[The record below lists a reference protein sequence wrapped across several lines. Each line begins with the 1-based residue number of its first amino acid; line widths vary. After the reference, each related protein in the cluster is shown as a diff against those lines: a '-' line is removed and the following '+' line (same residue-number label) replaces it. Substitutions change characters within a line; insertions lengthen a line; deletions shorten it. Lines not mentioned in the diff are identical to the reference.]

1 MCRMTPLGVAQGWEN
16 GSDFGRRAKNT
27 ALEKRN
33 PMQTTKIAIFSV
45 SQLPLQQGLANN
57 RIIIDPFIV
66 DIRTVFR
73 YNANNHGGKIMENR
87 ITTLSELP
95 EKQDRRPNDARPI
108 GEILEELLNQY
119 QARFPGIRIAVVET
133 PVNAL

>member
-1 MCRMTPLGVAQGWEN
+1 
-16 GSDFGRRAKNT
+16 
-27 ALEKRN
+27 
-33 PMQTTKIAIFSV
+33 
-45 SQLPLQQGLANN
+45 
-57 RIIIDPFIV
+57 
-66 DIRTVFR
+66 
-73 YNANNHGGKIMENR
+73 MENR
-87 ITTLSELP
+87 ITTLLELP